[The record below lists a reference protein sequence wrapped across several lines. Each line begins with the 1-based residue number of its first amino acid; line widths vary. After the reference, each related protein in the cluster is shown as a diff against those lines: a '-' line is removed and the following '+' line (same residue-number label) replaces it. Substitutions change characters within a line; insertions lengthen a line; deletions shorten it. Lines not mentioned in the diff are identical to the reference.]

1 MRKLGSGTIC
11 DGCRQ
16 SIDPK
21 SALRQGRAETI
32 RLFHS
37 RECVLSYVGTRDAY
51 KTLDAKTYFELY
63 QFGKDPG
70 ETPPDAENSQKSA
83 GIGSGS

>member
-37 RECVLSYVGTRDAY
+37 RGCVLSYVGTRDA
-51 KTLDAKTYFELY
+51 
-63 QFGKDPG
+63 
-70 ETPPDAENSQKSA
+70 
-83 GIGSGS
+83 